1 VGAAVGRERLPLKL
15 GGRPNHSTIAR
26 VAVSLWCVR
35 IRRADQNRQTAD
47 GRADRYGMKPG
58 PGSDV
63 SNEPLHARRQV
74 SVPHVVARA
83 AARSDLTQLLGRTVL
98 EARVQQVCREW
109 GLTPHTGTGLS
120 RCYLAHEAGV
130 ELAANARGTVTTIFL
145 HFHGDDGFRCYDGEI
160 PGGGGT
166 VPRRAH
172 LWAALGRP
180 GECIDPFLG
189 DYGPSD
195 TWLFPQFVMN
205 ARYTHDAD
213 HLQRITLT
221 LPDQLRAA

>member
-1 VGAAVGRERLPLKL
+1 M
-15 GGRPNHSTIAR
+15 
-26 VAVSLWCVR
+26 R
-35 IRRADQNRQTAD
+35 IRRADQNRQIAD
-47 GRADRYGMKPG
+47 GRADRFGKKPG
-58 PGSDV
+58 PGSETP
-63 SNEPLHARRQV
+63 NEPAQARRQV

-83 AARSDLTQLLGRTVL
+83 GRSDLTQLLGRTVL
-98 EARVQQVCREW
+98 EARVQQICREW

-120 RCYLAHEAGV
+120 RSYLAHDAGV
-130 ELAANARGTVTTIFL
+130 ELAANVRGTVTTIFL
-145 HFHGDDGFRCYDGEI
+145 HFHDDDGFRPYDGEI

-180 GECIDPFLG
+180 AECVDPFLG

-195 TWLFPQFVMN
+195 TWLFPHLVLN

-221 LPDQLRAA
+221 LPAQLRAA